1 MLIPTF
7 SIAAADPRTQEA
19 GVAVASRFLAVGAV
33 VPWARAAAGAV
44 ATQAWA
50 NPTYGPRALELME
63 MGVPPQEVVQNLT
76 LDDEER
82 SLRQVGAVH
91 FSGAS
96 ATYTGPDCLPWAG
109 GRAAKGYAC
118 QGNIL
123 RGPEVIDAMV
133 GAYQRP
139 GADLGERLMA
149 ALRAGEEAGGDS
161 RGKQAAALVVV
172 KVGAGYAGL
181 SDRLLDLRVDDH
193 PDPVQ
198 ELQRLLEV
206 WRAWRRQSEGGTLT
220 PVEGTVAAE
229 VQAALQTLGFYDG
242 PPDGAYSARTREA
255 FAAYL
260 RATGAADRIRP
271 DALAD
276 RRAITRLRREARD
289 RRQSR

>member
-1 MLIPTF
+1 VLIPTF

-19 GVAVASRFLAVGAV
+19 GVAVASRALAVGAI

-63 MGVPPQEVVQNLT
+63 IGVPPQEVIQNLT
-76 LDDEER
+76 LDDDER
-82 SLRQVGAVH
+82 ALRQVGAVH
-91 FSGAS
+91 SSGAA

-109 GRAAKGYAC
+109 GRAGKGYAC

-123 RGPEVIDAMV
+123 RGPEVIEAMV
-133 GAYQRP
+133 GAYLRP
-139 GADLGERLMA
+139 GADLAERLMA
-149 ALRAGEEAGGDS
+149 ALQAGEEAGGDS

-193 PDPVQ
+193 PGPVN
-198 ELQRLLEV
+198 ELQRLIDL
-206 WRAWRRQSEGGTLT
+206 WRAWRRRSEGGTLT
-220 PVEGTVAAE
+220 LVEGTIAAE
-229 VQAALQTLGFYDG
+229 MQAALRTLGFYEG
-242 PPDGAYSARTREA
+242 PADGAYSARTREA

-260 RATGAADRIRP
+260 DAIGASDRIRP
-271 DALAD
+271 DAFAD
-276 RRAITRLRREARD
+276 RRAITRLRREARE
-289 RRQSR
+289 RRHA